1 MLTWSLFYIFEKMR
15 MYRRKLFLVNVL
27 ATTFLVMFFTMCK
40 KETVVDQTEYYV
52 KYVIDGRSSIQQS
65 KTDGLKVTL
74 TNENGATVEYI
85 RSNRGSLEFNVGPV
99 KKGFSAKLI
108 GTNVCCVSC
117 CYIKPMLQI
126 FVSEN
131 NGPFVLKNEINTTEY
146 KDVVQLDHTIQ

>member
-1 MLTWSLFYIFEKMR
+1 MRIFSW
-15 MYRRKLFLVNVL
+15 KLLLIN
-27 ATTFLVMFFTMCK
+27 ATTTTILVLFFTMCK

-52 KYVIDGRSSIQQS
+52 KYVIDGRSNVQRPS
-65 KTDGLKVTL
+65 GLKVTL
-74 TNENGATVEYI
+74 INEAGVLVEYI
-85 RSNRGSLEFNVGPV
+85 RSNLGSLEFNVGPV
-99 KKGFSAKLI
+99 KKGFNAKLI
-108 GTNVCCVSC
+108 GTNVCCFSC

>member
-1 MLTWSLFYIFEKMR
+1 MRIFSW
-15 MYRRKLFLVNVL
+15 KLLLIN
-27 ATTFLVMFFTMCK
+27 ATTTTILVLFFTMCK
-40 KETVVDQTEYYV
+40 KEAVVDQTEYYV

-74 TNENGATVEYI
+74 INENGVLVEYI
-85 RSNRGSLEFNVGPV
+85 RSNLGSLEFNVGPV
-99 KKGFSAKLI
+99 KKGFNAKLI
-108 GTNVCCVSC
+108 GTNVCCFSC